1 MSKRIEPCLFR
12 CDKCQH
18 LSGADDSTVTFE
30 SAGVLRL
37 CLPKG
42 WAARSTDL
50 HGHVVLSFAC
60 PECAALIGDGEDHST
75 AMIDRIFECE
85 SSADKAEADAAKQ
98 LLRNL
103 RAIADGDS
111 ASARLVL
118 DVIEKHRQAK
128 GATP

>member
-42 WAARSTDL
+42 WAARATDL
-50 HGHVVLSFAC
+50 HDHVVLSFAC
-60 PECAALIGDGEDHST
+60 PECAALLSDAEQRSQSI
-75 AMIDRIFECE
+75 IDRIFECE
-85 SSADKAEADAAKQ
+85 SSGDKPKADAAKQ

-103 RAIADGDS
+103 ETLAQGGD
-111 ASARLVL
+111 AYGRLVL
-118 DVIEKHRQAK
+118 DVIEKQRRVK